1 LIGLRGCS
9 KGKNSIVPEIVVR
22 RLKKA
27 DADEI
32 RRIDAAI
39 TKSPSNLDLERMI
52 KEELK
57 KADDASFVAEIEGK
71 VVGYMITYITSG
83 NFGTDQC
90 AWIARFGV
98 VPKRMGQRIG
108 KSMAKEVFRFYK
120 AKGIR
125 TVYTSVKWNSTDLL
139 SFFKTLGFDRSD
151 FVNLQKNLE

>member
-1 LIGLRGCS
+1 LLTAAPHQE
-9 KGKNSIVPEIVVR
+9 KGSIVPKFIVR

-52 KEELK
+52 EEELK
-57 KADDASFVAEIEGK
+57 KANDASFVAETGGK
-71 VVGYMITYITSG
+71 VVGYMISYVTSG
-83 NFGTDQC
+83 NFGTDRC

-98 VPKRMGQRIG
+98 DPKFMGQRIG
-108 KSMAKEVFRFYK
+108 KSMAEEVFRFYK

-125 TVYTSVKWNSTDLL
+125 RIYTSVKWDSTDLL

-151 FVNLQKNLE
+151 FINLQKSLE